1 MIFLVGYR
9 GTGKTTVARLLAER
23 LGWSWLDADAALEAK
38 HGRTISEIFARDGEP
53 AFRELEVVVLAETCK
68 LSRHVVATGGG
79 VVLRVEN
86 RERMRRAGRVVWLT
100 ADHDTIWSRLQ
111 ADAAA
116 GRERPPLTVGG
127 RAEIEEL
134 LRIREPLYRACADLV
149 VDTGGRMPT
158 EIAEE
163 IATRNSV

>member
-9 GTGKTTVARLLAER
+9 GAGKTIVARLLAGR
-23 LGWSWLDADAALEAK
+23 LGWSWLDSDAALEARYR
-38 HGRTISEIFARDGEP
+38 RTISEIFARDGEP
-53 AFRELEVVVLAETCK
+53 AFRELEADVLAETCK

-79 VVLRVEN
+79 VVLRTEN
-86 RERMRRAGRVVWLT
+86 REQMRRAGRVVWLT
-100 ADHDTIWSRLQ
+100 ADLDTIWSRLQ

-116 GRERPPLTVGG
+116 GRPRPSLTVGG

-149 VDTGGRMPT
+149 VETGGRTPA

-163 IATRNSV
+163 IATRLLV

>member
-23 LGWSWLDADAALEAK
+23 IGWSWLDADAALEAK
-38 HGRTISEIFARDGEP
+38 SGRPIADIFARDGEKV
-53 AFRELEVVVLAETCK
+53 FRDLEADVLAETCK
-68 LSRHVVATGGG
+68 LSRQVVASGGG
-79 VVLRVEN
+79 VVLRTEN
-86 RERMRRAGRVVWLT
+86 RQLMRRTGRVVWLT

-111 ADAAA
+111 ADEAS
-116 GRERPPLTVGG
+116 GRPRPALTVGG

-134 LRIREPLYRACADLV
+134 LRIREPLYRACADV
-149 VDTGGRMPT
+149 VVETGGRTPE

-163 IATRNSV
+163 IATRVPV